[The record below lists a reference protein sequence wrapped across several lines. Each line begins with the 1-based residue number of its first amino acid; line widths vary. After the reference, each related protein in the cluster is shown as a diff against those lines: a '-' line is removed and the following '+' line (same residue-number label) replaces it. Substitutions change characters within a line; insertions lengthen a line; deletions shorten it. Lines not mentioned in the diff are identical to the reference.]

1 MHLLIPLLALVPQAE
16 DFSATWGRVESS
28 IRQRFYARST
38 RGAEMETLFKKFGP
52 LAKAAKSQT
61 EFATQVNA
69 MIAEFKDSHFAF
81 LDKDSQGYY
90 LMDSLASSSPKSVP
104 HFGAWFRETPQGYT
118 VQMVLD
124 GSAAEAAKLKKGDVI
139 LSVEGKPFSPVAALR
154 GLEGKS
160 VKLEVKSGDKIE
172 TRQVEVTEQPALEAF
187 LEASRKSTKV
197 IEHNGRKIGYF
208 HLWTQAN
215 DKFREA
221 VSSAVYGK
229 LRDTDAM
236 ILDLRDGFGGR
247 PEGFADPFF
256 RPEVELK
263 WMMTPTQGT
272 TQLFGYG
279 RPLVVLINE
288 GSGSAKEVLSFI
300 FKKSK
305 RAILVGSQTAGHVLG
320 TTPYRLNDWAY
331 LEIPMVEVFADG
343 VRLEN
348 NGVKPDFEVKTE
360 RSPDGTD
367 RQLAKALDLLKD
379 SPKRSK

>member
-1 MHLLIPLLALVPQAE
+1 
-16 DFSATWGRVESS
+16 
-28 IRQRFYARST
+28 
-38 RGAEMETLFKKFGP
+38 METLFKKFGP